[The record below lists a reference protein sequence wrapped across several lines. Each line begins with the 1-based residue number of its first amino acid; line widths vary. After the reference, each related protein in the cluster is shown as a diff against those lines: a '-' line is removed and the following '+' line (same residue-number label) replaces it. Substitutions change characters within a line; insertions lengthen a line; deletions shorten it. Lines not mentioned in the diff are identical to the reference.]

1 MNNGTASSSGQLDI
15 TTGGSYAHGMTV
27 ETDGKVTLEDAS
39 ATTIKTSG
47 DGSHGIYANG
57 GSAVLNG
64 ELEITTAGANDS
76 HGIAAQNNGQVTF
89 AEGSKTIIN
98 TEGTGRTVFRGKWYD
113 YQRRSA

>member
-89 AEGSKTIIN
+89 AEGSKLSSILR
-98 TEGTGRTVFRGKWYD
+98 GTGRTVFSWKWYD